1 MVVAVRVFRVGL
13 MRAVC
18 YSICTNVCG
27 QGRQTCRSLARLRD
41 NVFRVLCVVC
51 HLLIVV
57 VRAADQGGVSA

>member
-41 NVFRVLCVVC
+41 NVFSVLFV
-51 HLLIVV
+51 IY
-57 VRAADQGGVSA
+57 